1 MMSKIVKAA
10 AGVAALDGAHRQ
22 SRRVSESQRHLAQQE
37 AGVEG
42 AVQPEAMGRHKGDCG
57 R

>member
-42 AVQPEAMGRHKGDCG
+42 AVLPEAMGRHKGDCG